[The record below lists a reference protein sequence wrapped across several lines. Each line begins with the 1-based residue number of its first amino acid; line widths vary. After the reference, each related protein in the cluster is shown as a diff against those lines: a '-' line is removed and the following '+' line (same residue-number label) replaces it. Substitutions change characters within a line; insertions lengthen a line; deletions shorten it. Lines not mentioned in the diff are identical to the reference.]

1 MQTMESFKIEH
12 KVRVKEFDRTLIDLV
27 PYDDSIIGDSDET
40 TYENYINLHG
50 KTYPDILDS
59 MADGI
64 HSMKG
69 AEEYIGEYVRK
80 MYKAK
85 DRSIAAV
92 SSNIVLALLVNYYM
106 SPVIEEKVEMEKE
119 PDLTHTIYT
128 PPTPEE
134 IEERRKQR
142 EKEEA
147 ERKEKIRLEALRKKD
162 EEKNRHF
169 VGSLF

>member
-12 KVRVKEFDRTLIDLV
+12 KVKVKEFDRTLIDLV

-119 PDLTHTIYT
+119 QDLTHTTYT

-142 EKEEA
+142 E
-147 ERKEKIRLEALRKKD
+147 RKRKRSGKRRFVW
-162 EEKNRHF
+162 RH
-169 VGSLF
+169 